1 MDELDL
7 SILKK
12 RSVHGVLALVSRTFV
27 LNLVSLLAFIV
38 ISSQLAANQLG
49 IYTAVIAIQR
59 VISFFTDF
67 GFGAA
72 LVQKK
77 EEITR
82 DDIKTAFTLQSVL
95 TLFIFLAVFA
105 IRGQISHF
113 FRVGASGEVLLM
125 VLVLTIFLSS
135 FKTIPSILLERSVN
149 FQKLIIPQIAES
161 VFFNGILVVLLLK
174 GFGISSFSWA
184 FLVSSLIGIPVY
196 YLISPWPIALGINRQ
211 SLTYLKY
218 GLQFQAKNILATVK
232 DDLLTVILT
241 KILTFTE
248 IGYIGFAQRLSF
260 FVYRYIVDSV
270 TKVTF
275 STYSRIQESSE
286 VLKKAIE
293 KSLFFISSSMFPL
306 LLGLIATSPY
316 IIQYYSKWNKWQP
329 ALISIVFFSLNA
341 LISSISG
348 ILINVLDATGRVKTT
363 LKLMM
368 FWTAATWILTPIL
381 VFRYGYNSV
390 AFSSFVISLSIGIT
404 VFLVKRV
411 VNFEFIKS
419 IYKPFLSSLVMF
431 GAVLLLERLFV
442 TNLLT
447 LFGVIIVGGLVYSSL
462 MFAIARNE
470 FIEDVKAILRRE

>member
-27 LNLVSLLAFIV
+27 LNLVSLLAFVV

-59 VISFFTDF
+59 IISFFTDF

-77 EEITR
+77 EDITK

-95 TLFIFLAVFA
+95 TLFIFLVVFML
-105 IRGQISHF
+105 RGHISQF
-113 FRVGASGEVLLM
+113 FRVGESGEVLLL

-196 YLISPWPIALGINRQ
+196 YLISPWPIALGINRE
-211 SLTYLKY
+211 SLTHLKY

-275 STYSRIQESSE
+275 STYSRIQESNE

-293 KSLFFISSSMFPL
+293 KSLFFISASMFPL
-306 LLGLIATSPY
+306 LLGLIVTSPY
-316 IIQYYSKWNKWQP
+316 IISYYSKWNKWEP
-329 ALISIVFFSLNA
+329 AVISIVFFSLNA

-368 FWTAATWILTPIL
+368 FWTAATWILTPLL
-381 VFRYGYNSV
+381 VFKYGYNSV

-404 VFLVKRV
+404 VFLVKRI
-411 VNFEFIKS
+411 VNFDFIKS
-419 IYKPFLSSLVMF
+419 VYKPFLSSLVML
-431 GAVLLLERLFV
+431 GVVLLLERFFV

-447 LFGVIIVGGLVYSSL
+447 LFGVIIVGGFVYSSL
-462 MFAIARNE
+462 MFVIARNE
-470 FIEDVKAILRRE
+470 FIEDVKAVLRRE